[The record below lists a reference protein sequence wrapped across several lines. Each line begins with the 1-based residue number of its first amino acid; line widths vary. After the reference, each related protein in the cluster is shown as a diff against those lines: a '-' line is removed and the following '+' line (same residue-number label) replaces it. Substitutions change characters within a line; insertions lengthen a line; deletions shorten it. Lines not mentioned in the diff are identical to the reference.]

1 MHHVHIT
8 GASGSGT
15 TTLGRSLAEALCWT
29 HFDSDD
35 FFWLKTDPPFQE
47 KREAA
52 LRVEMLAADLA
63 KAPSWVLSG
72 SIMGWTGLVE
82 PDFDL
87 IVFLDLPMA
96 LRMKWLKA
104 REIERYGAEALAPG
118 GDRHQESEEFL
129 AWAAAYDDGE
139 TVGRNRMAHE
149 SWLADRTYP
158 ITCPIL
164 RLDSTFGVQENVG
177 SVCAAM
183 ERPIDCS

>member
-1 MHHVHIT
+1 MHHIHIT

-15 TTLGRSLAEALCWT
+15 TTLGRALAVALGWT

-35 FFWLKTDPPFQE
+35 FFWIKTDPPFQE

-52 LRVEMLAADLA
+52 RRIAMLETELA
-63 KAPSWVLSG
+63 QAPSWVLSG

-87 IVFLDLPMA
+87 IVFLDLPLR
-96 LRMKWLKA
+96 LRMERLKA
-104 REIERYGAEALAPG
+104 REIERYGEKALAPG
-118 GDRHQESEEFL
+118 GERHIESEEFL
-129 AWAAAYDDGE
+129 AWAAAYEDDE

-149 SWLADRTYP
+149 SWLSCQ
-158 ITCPIL
+158 TCPVL
-164 RLDSTFGVQENVG
+164 RLSSRFGVQENVT
-177 SVCAAM
+177 SVLSAM